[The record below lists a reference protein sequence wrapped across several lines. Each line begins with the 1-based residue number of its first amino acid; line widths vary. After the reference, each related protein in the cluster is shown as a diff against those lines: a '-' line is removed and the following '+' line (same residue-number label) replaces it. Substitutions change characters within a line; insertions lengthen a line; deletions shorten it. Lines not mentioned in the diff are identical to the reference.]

1 MTPDEVK
8 PIVRYGELM
17 VMRDL
22 RPVSAG
28 IGYFI
33 PASEVGRMLKAAMAE
48 RNIDKIVAWYLKA
61 DELEAMK

>member
-8 PIVRYGELM
+8 PENSTQICGREEVGGFEGLYL
-17 VMRDL
+17 
-22 RPVSAG
+22 PV
-28 IGYFI
+28 
-33 PASEVGRMLKAAMAE
+33 SEVGRMLKAAMAE